1 MGGARQDPRPD
12 LQAALLDLR
21 PDDYQDLLQA
31 GQDHRPHRAP
41 TLEDHRPLVDG
52 DLPAVD
58 CSAGL

>member
-1 MGGARQDPRPD
+1 VGGARQDHRPD

-41 TLEDHRPLVDG
+41 TLEDHPPLVDG
-52 DLPAVD
+52 DLPA
-58 CSAGL
+58 